1 VTLSDQ
7 ELMERILEHDAQA
20 FETLFTRYEE
30 MLRRYLIRTVRNSDA
45 ANDLVQEA
53 FLRVWTKAEQWSGKG
68 TFKSW
73 FFRIATNLAL
83 NHLRSISR
91 RKEQPLEI
99 QPEEDDGDETP
110 VPGWMIDAAAIG
122 SDMALELAE
131 RKRIFR
137 RVIDQLPEEKR
148 DVVRLVY
155 EADMDMDDIAGT
167 LSIPVGTVKSRLHY
181 AMRRLAEEWKNETE

>member
-1 VTLSDQ
+1 MTLSDQ

>member
-1 VTLSDQ
+1 
-7 ELMERILEHDAQA
+7 MERILEHNTQA
-20 FETLFTRYEE
+20 FETLFIRYEE
-30 MLRRYLIRTVRNSDA
+30 MLRRYLIRTVRNNDA

-53 FLRVWTKAEQWSGKG
+53 FLRVWTRAEQWSRKG

-83 NHLRSISR
+83 NYLRSMSR

-99 QPEEDDGDETP
+99 PTDEENGNEP
-110 VPGWMIDAAAIG
+110 QVPGWMIDIAAIG
-122 SDMALELAE
+122 SDEALERAE

-148 DVVRLVY
+148 DVVRMVC
-155 EADMDMDDIAGT
+155 EAEMDVEEIAET
-167 LSIPVGTVKSRLHY
+167 LGVPKGTVKSRLHY
-181 AMRRLAEEWKNETE
+181 ATRQLAEKLKSAME

>member
-1 VTLSDQ
+1 
-7 ELMERILEHDAQA
+7 MERILERDAPA
-20 FETLFTRYEE
+20 FETLFARYEE
-30 MLRRYLIRTVRNSDA
+30 MLRRYLMRTVRNDDI

-73 FFRIATNLAL
+73 FFRIATNLTL
-83 NHLRSISR
+83 NHLRSVSR

-99 QPEEDDGDETP
+99 PADEENGDEP
-110 VPGWMIDAAAIG
+110 KVPGWMIDMTAIG
-122 SDMALELAE
+122 SDKALELAE

-148 DVVRLVY
+148 DVVRMVY
-155 EADMDMDDIAGT
+155 EAEMDVGEIAET
-167 LSIPVGTVKSRLHY
+167 LGIPKGTVKSRLHY
-181 AMRRLAEEWKNETE
+181 ATRQLAREWRDEIE